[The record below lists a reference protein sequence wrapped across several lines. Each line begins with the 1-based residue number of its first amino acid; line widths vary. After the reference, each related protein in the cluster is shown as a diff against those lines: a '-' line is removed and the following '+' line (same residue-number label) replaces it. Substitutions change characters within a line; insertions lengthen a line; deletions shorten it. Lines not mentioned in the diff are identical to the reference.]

1 MKKNT
6 DTNAKFAICFPSGT
20 NTALQKYAKCYLTQH
35 LRQGLNRSNSTWQI
49 NGEKVTEEQKKDYG
63 YES

>member
-6 DTNAKFAICFPSGT
+6 DINAKFAICFPSGT
-20 NTALQKYAKCYLTQH
+20 SMASQKYAKCYLTQH
-35 LRQGLNRSNSTWQI
+35 LRQGLSKFKSTLQT